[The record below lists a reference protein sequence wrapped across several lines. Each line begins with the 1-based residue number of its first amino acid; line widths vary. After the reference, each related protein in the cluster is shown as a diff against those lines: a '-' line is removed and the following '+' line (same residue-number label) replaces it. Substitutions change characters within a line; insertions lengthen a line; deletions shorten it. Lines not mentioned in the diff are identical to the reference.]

1 MSEKARK
8 VPYVK
13 FTDPQLDAGDVRIP
27 GRLYTGLLWSIL
39 FVACFAAAFYF
50 CMIKPIV
57 ITSANVSEDE
67 LIDLA
72 DAIPLSAAPGET
84 EKTVV
89 FSVPAGVRASD
100 IVTENLY
107 NERRFL
113 VHINNDSEGYYGSLS
128 DAGVPVDAGR
138 ITGDPGLVNRCSVA
152 YDRSGALLV
161 FDMSGVYEYV
171 LSIDEN
177 NVIME
182 AVSPSE
188 LYDFVVVMD
197 PDDSFSAAG
206 VLTDVAGRCGEMLAA
221 DGIKVYVT
229 EADAVEGKCITA
241 AELTEETHADIYI
254 GMGVSHNGEDHH
266 GIKTY
271 YDPMYYI
278 PGYGSIALCESCLK
292 AVAIAV
298 SDKACGIEEAPEGSV
313 LYDINVPAVY
323 ITLGNVDNSREN
335 ELMTEDSYR
344 EKLAKG
350 LYQAVL
356 EAAGKMGEE
365 SWRD

>member
-1 MSEKARK
+1 MSGQAKK

-13 FTDPQLDAGDVRIP
+13 FTDPQLEGETRLS
-27 GRLYTGLLWSIL
+27 GRLGTGLLWSLL
-39 FVACFAAAFYF
+39 FAACFAVCLYY
-50 CMIKPIV
+50 CMVKPIV
-57 ITSANVSEDE
+57 ITSANVSDDE
-67 LIDLA
+67 LINLSE
-72 DAIPLSAAPGET
+72 AISLSAAEGGAEN
-84 EKTVV
+84 TVT

-100 IVTENLY
+100 IVTQNLY
-107 NERRFL
+107 SERRFL
-113 VHINNDSEGYYGSLS
+113 VHITTDSDGYYGSLS
-128 DAGVPVDAGR
+128 DSGIAVDAGR

-152 YDRSGALLV
+152 YDGNGAILI
-161 FDMSGVYEYV
+161 FDMSHVYEYV
-171 LSIDEN
+171 LSIDGDT
-177 NVIME
+177 VTME
-182 AVSPSE
+182 AVSPAD

-197 PDDSFSAAG
+197 PEDSYSAAG
-206 VLTDVAGRCGEMLAA
+206 VLPDVAERCEAMLSA
-221 DGIKVYVT
+221 DGVKVYITEPDVT
-229 EADAVEGKCITA
+229 EGRYITA
-241 AELTEETHADIYI
+241 AELAEETGADIFI
-254 GMGVSHNGEDHH
+254 GMGVSHDGADHH

-278 PGYGSIALCESCLK
+278 PGYGSISLCESCLK

-298 SDKACGIEEAPEGSV
+298 SDKACGIEEAPEESV

-323 ITLGNVDNSREN
+323 ITLGNSDNSREN

-344 EKLAKG
+344 EKLARG

>member
-1 MSEKARK
+1 MSGQVKK

-13 FTDPQLDAGDVRIP
+13 FTDPQLEGDTRLS
-27 GRLYTGLLWSIL
+27 GRLYTGLLWSLL
-39 FVACFAAAFYF
+39 FAACFAVCLYY
-50 CMIKPIV
+50 CMVKPIV
-57 ITSANVSEDE
+57 ITSANVSDDE
-67 LIDLA
+67 LINLSEA
-72 DAIPLSAAPGET
+72 MPLSAAPIDAVN
-84 EKTVV
+84 VV
-89 FSVPAGVRASD
+89 KFSVPAGVRASD

-113 VHINNDSEGYYGSLS
+113 VHISTGSEGYYGTLS
-128 DAGVPVDAGR
+128 DAGVSVDAGR
-138 ITGDPGLVNRCSVA
+138 IMGDPGLINRCSVA

-171 LSIDEN
+171 LSIDGDT
-177 NVIME
+177 VTME

-197 PDDSFSAAG
+197 PGDSYSAAG
-206 VLTDVAGRCGEMLAA
+206 VLPDVAARCEEMLSA
-221 DGIKVYVT
+221 DGVKVYITEPDVT
-229 EADAVEGKCITA
+229 EGRYITA
-241 AELTEETHADIYI
+241 AELTEETDADIFI
-254 GMGVSHNGEDHH
+254 GMGVSHDGAERH

-278 PGYGSIALCESCLK
+278 PGYGSIQLCESCLK
-292 AVAIAV
+292 NTAISV
-298 SDKACGIEEAPEGSV
+298 SDKACGIEEAPAGSV

-323 ITLGNVDNSREN
+323 ITLGNSDNSREN
-335 ELMTEDSYR
+335 ELMTDDSYR

>member
-1 MSEKARK
+1 MSGPAGK

-13 FTDPQLDAGDVRIP
+13 FTDPQLEGETRLS
-27 GRLYTGLLWSIL
+27 GRLYTGLLWSLL
-39 FVACFAAAFYF
+39 FAACFAVCLYY
-50 CMIKPIV
+50 CMVKTIV
-57 ITSANVSEDE
+57 ITSANVSGDE
-67 LIDLA
+67 LVSLSE
-72 DAIPLSAAPGET
+72 AIYLSVAEGGAEN
-84 EKTVV
+84 TVT

-113 VHINNDSEGYYGSLS
+113 VHINTGSEGYYGSLS
-128 DAGVPVDAGR
+128 EAGVAVDAGR
-138 ITGDPGLVNRCSVA
+138 ITGDPGLVNRCSVI
-152 YDRSGALLV
+152 YDRTGALLV
-161 FDMSGVYEYV
+161 FDMSYVYEYV
-171 LSIDEN
+171 LSIDEDT
-177 NVIME
+177 VTME

-197 PDDSFSAAG
+197 PEDSYSAAG
-206 VLTDVAGRCGEMLAA
+206 VLPDVAGRCEGMLAA

-229 EADAVEGKCITA
+229 DACAAEGKCISA
-241 AELTEETHADIYI
+241 ADLTDETGADIYI
-254 GMGVSHNGEDHH
+254 GMGVSHDGPDHH

-271 YDPMYYI
+271 YDPVYYI
-278 PGYGSIALCESCLK
+278 PGYGSTALCETCLK

-298 SDKACGIEEAPEGSV
+298 SDKACGIGEAPEGSI

-323 ITLGNVDNSREN
+323 ITLGNSDNSREN
-335 ELMTEDSYR
+335 ELMTDDSYR

-356 EAAGKMGEE
+356 EAAGNMGEE